1 MWFILNILRFGR
13 RHTKK
18 RWKEKR
24 LHTIS
29 NGWGYKKEN
38 AVFIL
43 CVCLYVSFNIYIFC
57 HEYFNVVW
65 ISLSFLCVY
74 VWHLMPFAHL
84 FHRQHLTVVVAKC
97 IKKNIWKAWDEKSEN
112 HNRNIYNFNDNKQR
126 IAQSKIMKKKWNEK
140 KRFIWMCISV
150 CSGQICVYQ

>member
-18 RWKEKR
+18 KDEK
-24 LHTIS
+24 
-29 NGWGYKKEN
+29 KKDCIPYPMDGDTKKKTLYLYY
-38 AVFIL
+38 V
-43 CVCLYVSFNIYIFC
+43 CVYVSFNIYIFC

-97 IKKNIWKAWDEKSEN
+97 IKKIYGKHETKRVKIITGIFTISMTINKES
-112 HNRNIYNFNDNKQR
+112 HNRK
-126 IAQSKIMKKKWNEK
+126 
-140 KRFIWMCISV
+140 
-150 CSGQICVYQ
+150 